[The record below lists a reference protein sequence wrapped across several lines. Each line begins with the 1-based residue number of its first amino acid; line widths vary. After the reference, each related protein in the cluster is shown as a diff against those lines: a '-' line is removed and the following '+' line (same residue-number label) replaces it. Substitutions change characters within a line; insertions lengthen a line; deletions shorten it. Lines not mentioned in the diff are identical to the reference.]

1 MREKR
6 LNQTDSHLTESTREV
21 VLRYHDCWE
30 RRDVEAVLA
39 LCHPD
44 IEYNN
49 YFQNLC
55 MRLGGL
61 RDYVTRTMP
70 VRPNEFL
77 DQIDRVRVDGDT
89 AFIQYSIAIMLSGR
103 LAVFHSSEAITVRD
117 GLVIQIN
124 EYATLSRAP
133 TPGAA
138 RREGVL
144 TRPLASRLGLSP
156 RQLSQL
162 AADLEEYFAKAQP
175 YLDPELDLTQVA
187 AATGYTRNQTSY
199 LFNQVMG
206 LTFYQYVN
214 QKRLD
219 YFLAQLR
226 PAQELSIDKLAFAAG
241 FNSLSA
247 FYRCFRQ
254 QTGMPPR
261 EYLQQLMKK

>member
-1 MREKR
+1 MPETR
-6 LNQTDSHLTESTREV
+6 LTLPDSHLTENTREV
-21 VLRYHDCWE
+21 VQRYHDGWE
-30 RRDVEAVLA
+30 RRDVETVLA
-39 LCHPD
+39 LFHPD

-55 MRLGGL
+55 MRLPEL

-70 VRPNEFL
+70 VRPDEFL
-77 DQIDRVRVDGDT
+77 DQTDRVRVDGDT
-89 AFIQYSIAIMLSGR
+89 AFIQYSIAITLSER

-117 GLVIQIN
+117 GLVWRLN
-124 EYATLSRAP
+124 EYATLSREPAATARP
-133 TPGAA
+133 GTP
-138 RREGVL
+138 

-162 AADLEEYFAKAQP
+162 AADLEEYFAQAEP
-175 YLDPELDLTQVA
+175 YLDPDLDLTQVA
-187 AATGYTRNQTSY
+187 TATGYTRNQTSY

-214 QKRLD
+214 HKRLD
-219 YFLAQLR
+219 YFLARLS

-247 FYRCFRQ
+247 FYRYFRQ
-254 QTGMPPR
+254 QTGMSPR
-261 EYLQQLMKK
+261 AYSQQLMKKE